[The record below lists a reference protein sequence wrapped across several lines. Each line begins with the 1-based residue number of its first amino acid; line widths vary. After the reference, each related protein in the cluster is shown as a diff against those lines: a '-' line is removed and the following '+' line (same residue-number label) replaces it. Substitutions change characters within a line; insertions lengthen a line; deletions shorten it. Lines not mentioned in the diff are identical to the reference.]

1 MHPLHTLM
9 QTQKRQVHQQASR
22 PTPRRRSETEEHA
35 IVQTRTQRRSR
46 VAVAVALITNRLT
59 GR

>member
-9 QTQKRQVHQQASR
+9 QTQKGIHAASEPAHR
-22 PTPRRRSETEEHA
+22 ANSSETEENA